1 MVNYLEDATKEN
13 PSVMVK
19 KTFQSMA
26 LDVIAKVNLTHSY
39 FQEIEHA
46 IISFSSVLLVWNLI
60 HMKTLT
66 MKCSS
71 MARRCS
77 MSLSSPTCQTVSR

>member
-26 LDVIAKVNLTHSY
+26 LDVIAKVNLTHTSK
-39 FQEIEHA
+39 EIKHA

-71 MARRCS
+71 MASRCS
-77 MSLSSPTCQTVSR
+77 MSLSSPTCRTVSR